1 MDRRLMAGA
10 PRGLDDPA
18 PPIVIV
24 PLREW
29 NRLAERAVRY
39 ALRLSSEVI
48 AVHLTR
54 LEGPDGEEDAKRL
67 RRRWEHEV
75 ERPARAAGLKPPRL
89 VQIPSPYRSIV
100 APLLKFVLDLRRD
113 SPDPAL
119 AVVVPA
125 LGDAHLCGFPIPTPP
140 APTPPAPPPSH
151 TA

>member
-100 APLLKFVLDLRRD
+100 APLLKFVLQIRER
-113 SPDPAL
+113 SPNRAITVLIPAL
-119 AVVVPA
+119 VEPHWWH
-125 LGDAHLCGFPIPTPP
+125 HLI
-140 APTPPAPPPSH
+140 H
-151 TA
+151 